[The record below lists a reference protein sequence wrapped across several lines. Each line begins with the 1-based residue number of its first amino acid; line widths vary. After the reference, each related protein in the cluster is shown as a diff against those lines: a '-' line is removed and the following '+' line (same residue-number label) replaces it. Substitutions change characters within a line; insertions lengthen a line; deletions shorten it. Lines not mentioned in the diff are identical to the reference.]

1 MKFIAGNRLTR
12 LWGCLGKWKSL
23 GQAIRRAQIET
34 WNGITSQG
42 SFSSALKDFQ
52 LIKSGQLRLYI
63 TSFSAKGLWTLIT
76 STKPSQH
83 LGLRIIKY
91 WELETRQVATLS
103 WLSHWSSSVR
113 NWLRKYCAGIRRG
126 VLGQFME
133 WPSTTVS
140 MSETL

>member
-1 MKFIAGNRLTR
+1 M
-12 LWGCLGKWKSL
+12 
-23 GQAIRRAQIET
+23 ET

-83 LGLRIIKY
+83 LGLRIIEY

-103 WLSHWSSSVR
+103 
-113 NWLRKYCAGIRRG
+113 
-126 VLGQFME
+126 
-133 WPSTTVS
+133 
-140 MSETL
+140 